1 MVCMK
6 RHQHSFPAY
15 AVLFMATLTVTER
28 LCASQSSGVSTAR
41 KPEVGHVFPLPSE
54 DELSKLER
62 PKLRLEL
69 LKMVSEDQVARSAGT

>member
-1 MVCMK
+1 MRCIK
-6 RHQHSFPAY
+6 RHQYSFLAY
-15 AVLFMATLTVTER
+15 AVLVMATLTVTER
-28 LCASQSSGVSTAR
+28 LCANQSSGVSTATE
-41 KPEVGHVFPLPSE
+41 PELKQVFPPLSK